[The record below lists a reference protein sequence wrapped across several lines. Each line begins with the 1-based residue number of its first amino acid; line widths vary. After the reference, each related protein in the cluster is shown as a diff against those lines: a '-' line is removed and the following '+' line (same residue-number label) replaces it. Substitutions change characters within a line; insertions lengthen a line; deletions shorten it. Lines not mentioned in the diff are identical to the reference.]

1 MLTSTGYITNGNS
14 ELKRLLTVR
23 PIATEGFAPPKPFR
37 VFREKGSHMCLPRY
51 FGTSHFPEPPTDKRN
66 NPRGVDV
73 EFVGNLRPELRQ
85 VEARALGIKALE
97 ETGGGVLSLP
107 CGYGKS
113 ITSLAI
119 ATHFKLR
126 TMIMVHKEFLANQ
139 WRDVIQQFCPGSSI
153 GLVQG
158 DKTEIDCDFVIC
170 MIQTMS
176 QREYPIGTFDS
187 IGVLIV
193 DEAHHICARVFS
205 QCMFKLCPKYTLGL
219 TATPDRKDG
228 LTRVLYW
235 FLGPN
240 FFTVDRTSDNV
251 LVEPV
256 DFRGPFP
263 GVSVTRNGQLSLPE
277 MITDL
282 TMIEERNK
290 LLISTID
297 KCLQDDRNIL
307 VLSDRREH
315 SKFLLE
321 YYGDIAGLYIGGMT
335 RDQLDE
341 SSKKKLII
349 ATFSLA
355 QEGLDIPK
363 LDTAIFA
370 TPKSDIVQAS
380 GRILRSKGRQPII
393 YDIVDHWSVF
403 FPMFKKRCAQYNNM
417 QFTINQMQ
425 IMQKKTG
432 CLL

>member
-1 MLTSTGYITNGNS
+1 MLTSTGYITDATP
-14 ELKRLLTVR
+14 ELKRILTCR

-37 VFREKGSHMCLPRY
+37 VYREKGAHMCVPRY
-51 FGTSHFPEPPTDKRN
+51 FGISNISERPNDKRN
-66 NPRGVDV
+66 TPASISVQFTGK
-73 EFVGNLRPELRQ
+73 LREELSQ
-85 VEARALGIKALE
+85 HKAFEIGKKALI

-119 ATHFKLR
+119 ATSFKLR

-139 WRDVIQQFCPGSSI
+139 WREVIQQFCPGATI

-158 DKTEIDCDFVIC
+158 DKCEIENDFVIC

-176 QREYPIGTFDS
+176 QREYPIGKFES

-205 QCMFKLCPKYTLGL
+205 QCMFKLCPKYTIGL
-219 TATPDRKDG
+219 TATPERKDG
-228 LTRVLYW
+228 LTRILYW

-240 FFTVDRTSDNV
+240 FFTIDRTSDNV
-251 LVEPV
+251 LVEPIP
-256 DFRGPFP
+256 FRGPFP
-263 GVSVTRNGQLSLPE
+263 PVTLTRNGQLSLPE

-290 LLISTID
+290 VIISTID
-297 KCLQDDRNIL
+297 KCLADQRNVL
-307 VLSDRREH
+307 VLTDRREH
-315 SKFLLE
+315 SKFFLDH
-321 YYGDIAGLYIGGMT
+321 YGEKAGLYIGGMS
-335 RDQLDE
+335 RDDLDE
-341 SSKKKLII
+341 SAKKQLII
-349 ATFSLA
+349 GTFSLA

-370 TPKSDIVQAS
+370 SPKSDVVQAS

-403 FPMFKKRCAQYNNM
+403 YPMFRKRCAQYNKM
-417 QFTINQMQ
+417 QFVISGEVKPQ
-425 IMQKKTG
+425 KTG